1 MQFEVQWSKG
11 PQLLRSQANTIELVD
26 IVHAALTVYDLP
38 ELAASLGQKVS
49 IAAEAEKRQ

>member
-11 PQLLRSQANTIELVD
+11 PQLLRSRANTIELVD